1 MALLGLFRAKKAD
14 VLSHWYTPVPN
25 FSTST
30 QEFYAAVEK
39 ELKEQQVPD
48 LKISR
53 VEFSEGGFFSGKREY
68 LRMTR
73 EHLVFDICAAPFGV
87 NYFFSC
93 RLAELPAKVNILGL
107 AILFVVF
114 VVLLALSMK
123 YLGFFAG
130 LLIFAVFVV
139 RTAEN
144 DYVRR
149 FQTLVYVGR
158 DNLGDDFS
166 VLPGAL

>member
-39 ELKEQQVPD
+39 ELTAQQVPN

-93 RLAELPAKVNILGL
+93 RIAELPAKVSFFGL
-107 AILFVVF
+107 VILFVVF
-114 VVLLALSMK
+114 AVLLVLAMK
-123 YLGFFAG
+123 YLGFFIG
-130 LLIFAVFVV
+130 LFVFAVFVILLSYL
-139 RTAEN
+139 AHI
-144 DYVRR
+144 
-149 FQTLVYVGR
+149 LWHG
-158 DNLGDDFS
+158 
-166 VLPGAL
+166 P